1 MNQSR
6 QALLLNWLRGVL
18 NDAAIEPPR
27 LASSD
32 ASFRSYH
39 RIDCR
44 GTSLVVMD
52 APPEHE
58 DIRPWLDINRRLR
71 AANLSAPEVMAASPE
86 LGFVLMADLG
96 ATAYLD
102 VLDAGSRDQLYGDA
116 LDALLRMQTLVD
128 TSGLPNY
135 DAASLRRELD
145 LFPAWFIKR
154 HLGIDLDA
162 AALALIEHCFARLIE
177 SALEQPQVFVHRDY
191 HSRNLMQITHGNPG
205 IIDFQDALC
214 GPITYDLVSLLRDC
228 YIAWP
233 EAEVQA
239 LANQYRDRLARADR
253 IAERELRFKRW
264 FDFMGL
270 QRHLKV
276 LGIFCRLHYRDGKP
290 QYLKDLPLTLKYV
303 LDVAGRSK
311 ELAAFAAWLA
321 GLVGSTDLTRPRPAE
336 TAQPL

>member
-1 MNQSR
+1 MNPSR
-6 QALLLNWLRGVL
+6 QEQLLNWLRSVL
-18 NDAAIEPPR
+18 NDSTIQKLQP
-27 LASSD
+27 ASSD

-39 RIDCR
+39 RIDSR

-58 DIRPWLDINRRLR
+58 DVRPWLAVNQRLR
-71 AANLSAPEVMAASPE
+71 AANLSAPEVMAANPE
-86 LGFVLMADLG
+86 HGFVLMGDLG
-96 ATAYLD
+96 DTPYLD
-102 VLDAGSRDQLYGDA
+102 VLDASSRDQLYGDA
-116 LDALLRMQTLVD
+116 LDALLRMQTVTD
-128 TSGLPNY
+128 ASGLPEY
-135 DAASLRRELD
+135 DAVRLRQELD
-145 LFPAWFIKR
+145 LFPDWFIRR
-154 HLGIDLDA
+154 HLGIEPDA
-162 AALALIEHCFARLIE
+162 AALALIERCFARLIE

-191 HSRNLMQITHGNPG
+191 HSRNLMRIAHGNPG
-205 IIDFQDALC
+205 IIDFQDAVR

-253 IAERELRFKRW
+253 IGERELRFKRW

-290 QYLKDLPLTLKYV
+290 QYLADLPLTLKYV
-303 LDVAGRSK
+303 LEVAGRSK
-311 ELAAFAAWLA
+311 ELAPFAGWLA
-321 GLVGSTDLTRPRPAE
+321 AQVGATDLTRPRAGAS
-336 TAQPL
+336 AQPA